1 MRLVVDTNC
10 IIAALVKDSISRR
23 IILHFDGELITIAFS
38 KEELRDHLDEILKK
52 AKISESELDMILEKL
67 ISKIVI
73 IDDRI
78 IESHMEEAKELMEKT
93 DPSDVPFIATALAT
107 SSPIWSDDKHFKKQ
121 DKILVITTKELIEV
135 LKGKQD

>member
-1 MRLVVDTNC
+1 MRLVVDTNR
-10 IIAALVKDSISRR
+10 IIAALVKDSVSRR

-38 KEELRDHLDEILKK
+38 KEELGDHMDEILKK

-93 DPSDVPFIATALAT
+93 DPSDVPFIAAALAT

-121 DKILVITTKELIEV
+121 DKIRVITTKELIEV